1 MTSLLP
7 SRSTATT
14 CCAPQSASHKR
25 PSGPQRGDSPNTRPV
40 IKVCRC
46 TLPSPGVPLLVRPA
60 VEVIGV
66 HGSLLDELLGSDG
79 VEGDRSPSLLVHEE
93 SVPRRRWDRHPP
105 LLGSRTRL
113 AHQPARSPALCFT
126 DLEDSA
132 AGERERALIAVGMPF
147 WPGLSPGADAGHPAP
162 ADARRQATAQ
172 RGEP

>member
-7 SRSTATT
+7 WRSTATT

-79 VEGDRSPSLLVHEE
+79 VEGDRSEE
-93 SVPRRRWDRHPP
+93 RRVGKEGRSRWSSYH
-105 LLGSRTRL
+105 
-113 AHQPARSPALCFT
+113 
-126 DLEDSA
+126 
-132 AGERERALIAVGMPF
+132 
-147 WPGLSPGADAGHPAP
+147 
-162 ADARRQATAQ
+162 
-172 RGEP
+172 